1 MYMAPRHQHGYPNP
15 SLISTAKEH
24 VGGEAHESSV
34 RHHGCSSMWPN
45 MRIMRQMRRGQAK
58 ELAYGFAQA
67 VGGTIVPIEAD
78 SSADPGEISQF
89 VTPHLD
95 GSDFRQDNPVR

>member
-1 MYMAPRHQHGYPNP
+1 MYIAPRHQHGYPNS

-24 VGGEAHESSV
+24 LGGEVHESSV
-34 RHHGCSSMWPN
+34 RHHGCSPMWPN
-45 MRIMRQMRRGQAK
+45 MRITSQMRRGQAK
-58 ELAYGFAQA
+58 ALACGFARA
-67 VGGTIVPIEAD
+67 VGDTIAPIEAG

-95 GSDFRQDNPVR
+95 GADFRQDNPVR